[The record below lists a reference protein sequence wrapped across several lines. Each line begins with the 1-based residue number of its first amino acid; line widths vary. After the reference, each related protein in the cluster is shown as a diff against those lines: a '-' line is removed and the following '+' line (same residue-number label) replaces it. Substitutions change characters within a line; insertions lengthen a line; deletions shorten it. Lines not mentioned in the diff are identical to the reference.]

1 MPDPKPDR
9 SRYSSSYL
17 YPAVV
22 WCRGIISVSCFSHPL
37 GCRPES
43 LLPSTSVFL
52 YGYVFQ
58 CMLRAAKITP
68 YLEAR
73 NDTEKKF
80 ERGREGFL
88 GKDGRQYPVCVVI
101 CQSKL
106 FK

>member
-1 MPDPKPDR
+1 
-9 SRYSSSYL
+9 
-17 YPAVV
+17 
-22 WCRGIISVSCFSHPL
+22 
-37 GCRPES
+37 
-43 LLPSTSVFL
+43 
-52 YGYVFQ
+52 
-58 CMLRAAKITP
+58 MLRAAKITP

-88 GKDGRQYPVCVVI
+88 GKDGREYPVCVVI